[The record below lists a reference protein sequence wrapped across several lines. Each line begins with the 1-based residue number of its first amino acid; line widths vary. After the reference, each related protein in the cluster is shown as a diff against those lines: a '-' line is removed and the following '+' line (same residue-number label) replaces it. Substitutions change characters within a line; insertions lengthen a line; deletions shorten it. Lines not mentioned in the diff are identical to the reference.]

1 MLMNIDSRRL
11 GRFQLRLLSAAD
23 TAALKQ
29 LRAGVLAQLAHPD
42 LYVREPDEGAFI
54 RAHMGPHGEGT
65 GETIGVFDGE
75 DLVAYA
81 MLGLPDADAPGNL
94 GRHLPLPAQ
103 AMGGVAHIAS
113 CMVREDCRGHGL
125 QRLLLAARFS
135 LAQARGR
142 VICIAMVSLHNQA
155 SRRNLMREGMRIGWV
170 GDLDGLHRQLLV
182 AHLTQPWE
190 FDSDQVQLV
199 ERLDWVRQG
208 QLAREGWWGVSELE
222 GRGQNAL
229 VFARRLAGTH
239 PATP

>member
-1 MLMNIDSRRL
+1 MLMNIDRRRL
-11 GRFQLRLLSAAD
+11 GRFQLRLLTSAD
-23 TAALKQ
+23 TPRLKA

-42 LYVREPDEGAFI
+42 LYVREPDEDAFI
-54 RAHMGPHGEGT
+54 SRHIGSAGD

-75 DLVAYA
+75 DLIAYA
-81 MLGLPDADAPGNL
+81 MLGLPAAEAPENL
-94 GRHLPLPAQ
+94 GGRLQLPPDSLAR
-103 AMGGVAHIAS
+103 VAHIAS

-182 AHLTQPWE
+182 AHLTQPWQ
-190 FDSDQVQLV
+190 FDSERVQLV
-199 ERLDWVRQG
+199 ELLDWQRQG
-208 QLAREGWWGVSELE
+208 WLARDGWWGVSELE
-222 GRGQNAL
+222 GRGQHAL
-229 VFARRLAGTH
+229 VFARRLERAH
-239 PATP
+239 SPPL